1 MTTVRSRLTTLGLG
15 FALLLWASPRAEAT
29 SITIEN
35 VTLTSTA
42 TSATGFT
49 DTRTWCMI
57 GCVFNFGAGNLWAAF
72 ANTVVNSPLTGGTQ
86 ELVLTQNPTAT
97 VPGFNF
103 DTSEHIFSNGT
114 SASCGQDGGGFP
126 TCTLTLTILTNLG
139 NVVVPLNL
147 NNALN
152 NFNADTS
159 LASHN
164 EAQNWT
170 QVLNQP
176 GGLAVYIGYADNA
189 HSDPCNDLTGTLL
202 GNCLPDSPWLGSPN
216 TVFGGAA
223 ITDASCA
230 RPGIGSCFDAG
241 AIRIAL
247 NDPTTSAVPE
257 PASMTLMLTGLV
269 GFGARRYRQRKSAR
283 HIE

>member
-1 MTTVRSRLTTLGLG
+1 MRCTSCGSD
-15 FALLLWASPRAEAT
+15 SPEGAKFCIECAAPFQKRCPTCATENPPQAKFCAECA
-29 SITIEN
+29 
-35 VTLTSTA
+35 
-42 TSATGFT
+42 
-49 DTRTWCMI
+49 
-57 GCVFNFGAGNLWAAF
+57 
-72 ANTVVNSPLTGGTQ
+72 SPLTGGTQ

-103 DTSEHIFSNGT
+103 DTSEHIFSNST
-114 SASCGQDGGGFP
+114 SASYNQDGNSFP

-139 NVVVPLNL
+139 NVIVPLNL